1 MKWYLEEN
9 NVQVWMKDGDLD
21 LLKYNMVDSVS
32 CSCCQS
38 AVCKED
44 EAITSETGGFASRV
58 RNPYLPAAQWGQ
70 IDPTGLGL
78 WSMSCILC
86 LSSSAKTAPA
96 ACTIR
101 SPLSGISG

>member
-1 MKWYLEEN
+1 ME
-9 NVQVWMKDGDLD
+9 DGDLD

-38 AVCKED
+38 TVCKED

-78 WSMSCILC
+78 WSMSSIF
-86 LSSSAKTAPA
+86 
-96 ACTIR
+96 
-101 SPLSGISG
+101 ISKNGTGSLYNKKSFVWHQRVIDTRGQSMFEEG

>member
-1 MKWYLEEN
+1 
-9 NVQVWMKDGDLD
+9 
-21 LLKYNMVDSVS
+21 MVDSVS

-78 WSMSCILC
+78 WSMSCY
-86 LSSSAKTAPA
+86 
-96 ACTIR
+96 
-101 SPLSGISG
+101 PLPIFISKNGTGSLYNKKSFVWHQRVIDTRGQSMFEEG